1 MFNLQ
6 NKKRSAYSAND
17 LAKLDASLSDYF
29 GLARASETETIN
41 DLEKHLWL
49 ANGAA
54 ATASIAFIQAKEI
67 VPLWQYIGAWA
78 FVSGIL
84 MLVILKYVSAWN
96 FSRDRV
102 RFQDARSRFDAD
114 EVTDHVF
121 RSFRDRTF
129 HALRYAY
136 LVLKW
141 GAGFMFIV
149 GSISTL
155 VGVASTV

>member
-1 MFNLQ
+1 M
-6 NKKRSAYSAND
+6 KRSSYSAND

-54 ATASIAFIQAKEI
+54 ATASIAFIQTKAI
-67 VPLWQYIGAWA
+67 VPIFQYVGAWA
-78 FVSGIL
+78 FVTGIL
-84 MLVILKYVSAWN
+84 MLVVMKYVSASN

-102 RFQDARSRFDAD
+102 RFQDAQSRFDAD
-114 EVTDHVF
+114 EVTDNVF
-121 RSFRDRTF
+121 RSLRDKTF
-129 HALRYAY
+129 HVLRYVY
-136 LVLKW
+136 LVLQR
-141 GAGFMFIV
+141 GAGVMFIV

-155 VGVASTV
+155 VGVASAV